1 MFGKSFLLISL
12 LIIVNP
18 CFADIGSQKNQISSP
33 DSYKYPIYKDILDYK
48 TEAKKF
54 IDAKHSI
61 NLGDQSQRKE
71 IPLGFALVEVR
82 DVVLVGSS
90 KQIEKNSVYVVLSK
104 SGKDSVQYFLAQFQP
119 GKKAQDFLAELSL
132 KKGDT
137 VYIKEDLLSPY
148 IDFLLGNGKYIS
160 AAARVSA
167 SNNDSNHI
175 SDTELKES
183 IVKAMT
189 FNSIFQRR

>member
-104 SGKDSVQYFLAQFQP
+104 SGKDSVQYFLAQFQL
-119 GKKAQDFLAELSL
+119 GKNAQDFLAELSL

>member
-1 MFGKSFLLISL
+1 MFGKSFLLIFL

-18 CFADIGSQKNQISSP
+18 CFADTGSQKNQISSP

-48 TEAKKF
+48 TEAKQF

-61 NLGDQSQRKE
+61 NLGDQSQSKE
-71 IPLGFALVEVR
+71 IPPGFALADVR

-104 SGKDSVQYFLAQFQP
+104 SAKDSVQYFLAQFQP
-119 GKKAQDFLAELSL
+119 GKNAQDFLAELSL

-167 SNNDSNHI
+167 SNNDSDHI
-175 SDTELKES
+175 SDTELKNS

>member
-1 MFGKSFLLISL
+1 MFGKSFLLIFL

-18 CFADIGSQKNQISSP
+18 CFADTGSQKNQISSP
-33 DSYKYPIYKDILDYK
+33 DSYKYPVYKDILDYK

-61 NLGDQSQRKE
+61 NLGDQSQSKE
-71 IPLGFALVEVR
+71 IPPGFALADVR

-104 SGKDSVQYFLAQFQP
+104 SGKASVQYFLAQFQP
-119 GKKAQDFLAELSL
+119 GKNAQDFLAELSL

-137 VYIKEDLLSPY
+137 IYIKEDLLSPY
-148 IDFLLGNGKYIS
+148 IDFLIGNGKSIS

-167 SNNDSNHI
+167 ANNDSDHI
-175 SDTELKES
+175 SDTELKNS

>member
-61 NLGDQSQRKE
+61 NLGDQSQSKE

>member
-1 MFGKSFLLISL
+1 MFGKSFLLIFL

-54 IDAKHSI
+54 IDAKHTI
-61 NLGDQSQRKE
+61 NLGDQSQSKE
-71 IPLGFALVEVR
+71 IPSGFALADVR

-104 SGKDSVQYFLAQFQP
+104 SGKNSD
-119 GKKAQDFLAELSL
+119 LSL

-167 SNNDSNHI
+167 ANNDSDHI
-175 SDTELKES
+175 SDTELKNS

>member
-61 NLGDQSQRKE
+61 NLGDQSQSKE

-119 GKKAQDFLAELSL
+119 GKKAKDFLAELSL

>member
-54 IDAKHSI
+54 IDAKHTI
-61 NLGDQSQRKE
+61 NLGDQSQSKE
-71 IPLGFALVEVR
+71 IPSGFALAEVR

-119 GKKAQDFLAELSL
+119 RKNAQDFLTELSL
-132 KKGDT
+132 KKADT

-167 SNNDSNHI
+167 SNNDSDHI
-175 SDTELKES
+175 SDTELKNS

>member
-1 MFGKSFLLISL
+1 MR
-12 LIIVNP
+12 
-18 CFADIGSQKNQISSP
+18 NQLCEK
-33 DSYKYPIYKDILDYK
+33 YKEIKKEYIRFCKAK
-48 TEAKKF
+48 AKKF

-189 FNSIFQRR
+189 FNSIFQRTR